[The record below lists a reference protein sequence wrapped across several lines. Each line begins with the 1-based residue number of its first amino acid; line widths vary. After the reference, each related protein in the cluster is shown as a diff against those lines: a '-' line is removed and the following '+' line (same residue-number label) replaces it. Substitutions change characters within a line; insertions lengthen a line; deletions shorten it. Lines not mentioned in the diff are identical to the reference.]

1 MGQLLLL
8 VNWGYSHPIR
18 RCLYGTLTRTN
29 DPWLASSPNKHNCI
43 TDHKILP
50 KSTIPINMLPTPSAA
65 DNSYDLLLKS
75 SLLPSSLP
83 TTLLYITWLSAHILT
98 HSSESLVPEIKYYY
112 IILPFTGFYITP
124 RPLIY
129 SSSLDFKQILPKLW
143 RVGSVGR
150 NLLHLVF
157 RQTLQVE
164 WPKTFESIHEDI
176 LDAQKPHRSR

>member
-1 MGQLLLL
+1 MQIIHLWKFKLEEGRTSIKIIALYKFWRLACYIDRNSSGKQHNSPYQLSRNPIISRSKMISKQIIGFQTGGR

-50 KSTIPINMLPTPSAA
+50 KSIIRINMLTTPIAA
-65 DNSYDLLLKS
+65 YNSYDLLSKS

-98 HSSESLVPEIKYYY
+98 HSSESLLPEI
-112 IILPFTGFYITP
+112 
-124 RPLIY
+124 
-129 SSSLDFKQILPKLW
+129 
-143 RVGSVGR
+143 
-150 NLLHLVF
+150 N
-157 RQTLQVE
+157 
-164 WPKTFESIHEDI
+164 
-176 LDAQKPHRSR
+176 